1 MPTYAYR
8 CEHCSHEFEQFQSI
22 TAKPMRRCPQCG
34 KLGVKRLL
42 GTGAGILFKGSGFY
56 QTDYRTDTYKKAA
69 ESDKGP
75 SVTKGADSTSKT
87 STPKAPEASGTKA
100 VKKSA

>member
-8 CEHCSHEFEQFQSI
+8 CDHCSHEFEQFQSI
-22 TAKPMRRCPQCG
+22 TARPIRRCPQCG
-34 KLGVKRLL
+34 ESTLKRLL
-42 GTGAGILFKGSGFY
+42 GTGAGIIFKGSGFY

-69 ESDKGP
+69 EGDKGP
-75 SVTKGADSTSKT
+75 STKKDKDSTSKT
-87 STPKAPEASGTKA
+87 SGSKTTETASTTA